1 LERQLYGGVIQ
12 VGDASKVKEH
22 MPNAVNI
29 DDKGFMS
36 VNYIQ
41 VLVAKVASLRN
52 NLNNYKMAFND
63 LAANQM
69 VAYNQAS
76 SGGFTLKSGQTN
88 PNTLQMM
95 TKDMAF
101 AMYNLSPTTGSN
113 DILGNQLMQKSF
125 G

>member
-1 LERQLYGGVIQ
+1 
-12 VGDASKVKEH
+12 

-69 VAYNQAS
+69 VAYNQIKWRVYIEKWAN
-76 SGGFTLKSGQTN
+76 KSHY
-88 PNTLQMM
+88 
-95 TKDMAF
+95 K
-101 AMYNLSPTTGSN
+101 
-113 DILGNQLMQKSF
+113 
-125 G
+125 

>member
-1 LERQLYGGVIQ
+1 MGGVIQ
-12 VGDASKVKEH
+12 VGYDASKVKEH

-41 VLVAKVASLRN
+41 VLVAKVVWRN

-69 VAYNQAS
+69 VYNQAS
-76 SGGFTLKSGQTN
+76 SGGFTVGKQ
-88 PNTLQMM
+88 
-95 TKDMAF
+95 
-101 AMYNLSPTTGSN
+101 
-113 DILGNQLMQKSF
+113 ILTHYK
-125 G
+125 